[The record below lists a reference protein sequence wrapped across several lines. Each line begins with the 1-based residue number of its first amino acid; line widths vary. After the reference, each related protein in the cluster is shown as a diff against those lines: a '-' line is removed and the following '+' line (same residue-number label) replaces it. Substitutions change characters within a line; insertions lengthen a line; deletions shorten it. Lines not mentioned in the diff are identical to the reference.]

1 MSSYTASLAELVR
14 GRAPDAVFTTYFD
27 LDSFT
32 REPLRPLPATPALA
46 WVAVLERYKNPR
58 LMADAWRLAAPRVP
72 GAKLVLVGRG
82 SLQSIVD
89 ELVSEFPERV
99 VAIPRLQPF
108 EIANLLDESTALLL
122 SSVSEGLP
130 RVIMEAFAR
139 GRPVVATRAGGI
151 PDIVEHERNGLL
163 VPSDDAEALADA
175 IVAVLTDRELAERL
189 AAGAGDSAAAMSA
202 TAEEYATSMRTLV
215 ERVAG
220 RPGAA

>member
-1 MSSYTASLAELVR
+1 
-14 GRAPDAVFTTYFD
+14 
-27 LDSFT
+27 
-32 REPLRPLPATPALA
+32 
-46 WVAVLERYKNPR
+46 
-58 LMADAWRLAAPRVP
+58 
-72 GAKLVLVGRG
+72 
-82 SLQSIVD
+82 
-89 ELVSEFPERV
+89 
-99 VAIPRLQPF
+99 
-108 EIANLLDESTALLL
+108 LLL

-130 RVIMEAFAR
+130 RVTMEAFAR

-175 IVAVLTDRELAERL
+175 IVAVLTDRDLAERL

-220 RPGAA
+220 RP